1 MLAEGLSRRHVV
13 EYRAQRKVYVIDDD
27 DAVRDSMRA
36 VLESFEIDVS
46 DYPSASDFL
55 ARVNAPANGCMLLDL
70 HMPGISGL
78 ELVEIMRKRGWS
90 LPVIAMTERSDDLL
104 KERLLRAGVEA
115 LLDKPVDETTLTHAL
130 DRAFAS
136 ATARCTDSRA
146 NGKPFSFVQPDLK
159 TGERR
164 VQTAGEETKP

>member
-1 MLAEGLSRRHVV
+1 V
-13 EYRAQRKVYVIDDD
+13 EYGTQRKVYVIDDD

-55 ARVNAPANGCMLLDL
+55 AQVNAPANGCMLLDL

-90 LPVIAMTERSDDLL
+90 LPVIAMTGRSDDLL

-130 DRAFAS
+130 DRAFARL
-136 ATARCTDSRA
+136 ATAGCTDSKA
-146 NGKPFSFVQPDLK
+146 KGKPFGFVQTDPK

-164 VQTAGEETKP
+164 VHTAGEETKP

>member
-1 MLAEGLSRRHVV
+1 M

-90 LPVIAMTERSDDLL
+90 LPVIAMTGRSDDLL

-130 DRAFAS
+130 DRAFARS

-146 NGKPFSFVQPDLK
+146 NGKPFSFVQPDPK

>member
-1 MLAEGLSRRHVV
+1 V

-90 LPVIAMTERSDDLL
+90 LPVIAMTGRSDDLL

-130 DRAFAS
+130 DRAFARS
-136 ATARCTDSRA
+136 ATAGCTNSKA
-146 NGKPFSFVQPDLK
+146 NGKPFSFVQPDPK

>member
-1 MLAEGLSRRHVV
+1 M
-13 EYRAQRKVYVIDDD
+13 EYRVQRKVYVIDDD

-55 ARVNAPANGCMLLDL
+55 AQVNAPANGCMLLDL

-90 LPVIAMTERSDDLL
+90 LPVIAMTGRGDGIL
-104 KERLLRAGVEA
+104 KERLLRAGAEVV
-115 LLDKPVDETTLTHAL
+115 LDKPVDETTLTHAL
-130 DRAFAS
+130 DRAFACS
-136 ATARCTDSRA
+136 ATTHCVDSKA
-146 NGKPFSFVQPDLK
+146 KGKPFSFVKTDPK
-159 TGERR
+159 TGDRR
-164 VQTAGEETKP
+164 VHTAGEETKP